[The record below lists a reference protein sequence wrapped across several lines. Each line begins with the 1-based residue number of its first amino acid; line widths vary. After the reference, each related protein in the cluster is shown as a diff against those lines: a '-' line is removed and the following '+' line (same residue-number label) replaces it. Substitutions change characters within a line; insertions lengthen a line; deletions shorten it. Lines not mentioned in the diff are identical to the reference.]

1 VILFA
6 SFCRYAEF
14 LDASPVLGNLLFF
27 HPQKLFPL
35 FDIAACEAQNVVL
48 EAHKKREGMTMKEN
62 VHIRVSVHG
71 SALECPETHPSIGCI
86 RVKDVGHLLTLKGTV
101 IRSGATKILEGECE
115 YECTKCKHRSALTL
129 APYPTFLGI
138 H

>member
-1 VILFA
+1 MD
-6 SFCRYAEF
+6 SFLC
-14 LDASPVLGNLLFF
+14 F
-27 HPQKLFPL
+27 H
-35 FDIAACEAQNVVL
+35 A
-48 EAHKKREGMTMKEN
+48 
-62 VHIRVSVHG
+62 
-71 SALECPETHPSIGCI
+71 ETHPSIGCI

-129 APYPTFLGI
+129 VPYLTFLGI